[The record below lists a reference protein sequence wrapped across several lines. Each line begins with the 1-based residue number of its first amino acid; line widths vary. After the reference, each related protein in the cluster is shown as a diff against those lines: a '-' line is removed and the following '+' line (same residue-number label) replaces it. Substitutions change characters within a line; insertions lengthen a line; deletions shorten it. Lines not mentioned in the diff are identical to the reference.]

1 MQTSKLARLEDQA
14 IKILLEN
21 EEGILQSELWQRLG
35 VSSRVGSRLAIKL
48 EKKGYVRRER
58 VLAKDR
64 WTLKLIPLIKK
75 FDPSPLFGAPCPL
88 CSYNPNCGP
97 DQSVSP
103 IGCTLIEDWVV
114 RSYRE
119 AHGKTTG

>member
-1 MQTSKLARLEDQA
+1 MQSSKPARLEDQA

-21 EEGILQSELWQRLG
+21 EGGILQSELWHRLG

-58 VLAKDR
+58 VLGGDR
-64 WTLKLIPLIKK
+64 WTLRLIPLIKR

-88 CSYNPNCGP
+88 CPFNPNCGP

-103 IGCTLIEDWVV
+103 VGCTLIEDWVT
-114 RSYRE
+114 RPQRGAQSE
-119 AHGKTTG
+119 STA

>member
-1 MQTSKLARLEDQA
+1 MQTSKLARLENQA

-75 FDPSPLFGAPCPL
+75 FDPSPLFGAPCPH
-88 CSYNPNCGP
+88 SPNNPNCGP

>member
-88 CSYNPNCGP
+88 CPFNPNCGP

-103 IGCTLIEDWVV
+103 IGCTLIEDWVI

>member
-88 CSYNPNCGP
+88 CPYNSNCGP

-114 RSYRE
+114 RSYKE